1 MTKIQRLFLGIASF
15 ALTVWAYWKVW
26 IAAEPIGQNTLDAAE
41 AGIPDTVSPSA
52 WNELAL
58 LFLALVGA
66 SLLTW
71 HVATSTRTSR
81 IPLWHALLM
90 IALPVATT
98 ALFPFLGFFAPI
110 FGFWICVAGIV
121 LRIIRAEQKSA
132 A

>member
-15 ALTVWAYWKVW
+15 TLTLWVYWRVWF
-26 IAAEPIGQNTLDAAE
+26 AAEPIGQNTLNAAE
-41 AGIPDTVSPSA
+41 AGIPDTVSQSA

-58 LFLALVGA
+58 LFLGLVGA

-81 IPLWHALLM
+81 IPLWHALFM

-110 FGFWICVAGIV
+110 FAFWICATGLVILA
-121 LRIIRAEQKSA
+121 IRADRKLNN
-132 A
+132 